1 MRLPRP
7 LSDLAARLAGR
18 FAAPP
23 RQRLDPHFLFNSLNA
38 VRALIEER
46 PAAARRLVTQIAEHL
61 RWALDPGRDR
71 EARLSEEI
79 DAIRNYLA
87 IQKTRFEGNLDVA
100 IETDPGTGDAILPG
114 FLLHPLV
121 ESAVIQGMETGAMPL
136 RIRVR
141 ARAAEDRVELEVAS
155 TGRLRLVLPGRRPFQ
170 VVEEDGWVR
179 AVIELKRTPAREDS
193 YTPTGSR

>member
-1 MRLPRP
+1 MRSRV
-7 LSDLAARLAGR
+7 
-18 FAAPP
+18 
-23 RQRLDPHFLFNSLNA
+23 DPHFLFNSLNA

-46 PAAARRLVTQIAEHL
+46 PAAARRLVTQLAEHL
-61 RWALDPGRDR
+61 RWALHPGRDR

-87 IQKTRFEGNLDVA
+87 IQKTRFEGSLDVA
-100 IETDPGTGDAILPG
+100 IETDPDTGDALLPG

-121 ESAVIQGMETGAMPL
+121 ESAVIRGMETSAMPL

-141 ARAAEDRVELEVAS
+141 ARAEADRLRLEVAN
-155 TGRLRLVLPGRRPFQ
+155 TGRRRPGDDGAGLEGVRTRLRLLVPGRHRFH

-179 AVIELKRTPAREDS
+179 AVIELRRTPSPAGS
-193 YTPTGSR
+193 YTPIGSR

>member
-1 MRLPRP
+1 MTPENL
-7 LSDLAARLAGR
+7 DLIGGWVSLVLTLLVFSYLLADTFLYRIAVYLLVGVAAGYTVVGAGA
-18 FAAPP
+18 AAPDL
-23 RQRLDPHFLFNSLNA
+23 RDAAAVDDFLA
-38 VRALIEER
+38 RER
-46 PAAARRLVTQIAEHL
+46 P
-61 RWALDPGRDR
+61 
-71 EARLSEEI
+71 
-79 DAIRNYLA
+79 DA
-87 IQKTRFEGNLDVA
+87 V
-100 IETDPGTGDAILPG
+100 
-114 FLLHPLV
+114 FLLGGRSGGIARNQREPASLMLDNLLV